1 MVLNC
6 QMEGRKTEFQHDK
19 VLPNKEKR
27 PTHHH
32 ACRWLK
38 RSSDLRTR
46 SCLAMVAKIDKVLFG
61 SKDPHRSNITHE
73 ISHPDFER
81 IGHNF
86 HRAKCDALFPILQS
100 VQVRAVEP
108 RSFGKL
114 VLRHPHFGS

>member
-38 RSSDLRTR
+38 RSFDLRTR
-46 SCLAMVAKIDKVLFG
+46 SCLAMVAKIDRSIVWVKG
-61 SKDPHRSNITHE
+61 S
-73 ISHPDFER
+73 
-81 IGHNF
+81 
-86 HRAKCDALFPILQS
+86 A
-100 VQVRAVEP
+100 QVKYHARDLAP
-108 RSFGKL
+108 
-114 VLRHPHFGS
+114 